1 MLPLFNEQKAM
12 SVVVRLHSDHYRLFL
27 KGASEILTEEMHLLC
42 HRNLE
47 FFTNFQHRSR
57 DRGMLA
63 RVLAVQSFAV
73 SAQSLGAQTICI
85 TGSTRGVGKGS

>member
-1 MLPLFNEQKAM
+1 M
-12 SVVVRLHSDHYRLFL
+12 SVVVRLHSDRYRLFL

-57 DRGMLA
+57 DRGILA
-63 RVLAVQSFAV
+63 RVLVVQSFAV